1 MTQPLL
7 GEGEDVTAMFSVP
20 SVKDGDDV
28 TAMFSVPS
36 VKDGDD
42 VTAMFSVPSAEDG
55 EDVTSQFN
63 ASAAPPAKPDTSFS
77 SAIMQGI
84 DAPLEAI
91 GITAQVLGAQTIGK
105 AIRGMTEAPVNY
117 ESASEQFSNPK
128 EGDFT
133 VPSPFGDFAPAQIPR
148 AITEQFG
155 QLTGSLISRV
165 AGGIIGGAIGG
176 GGGAAAGSVTGPGAA
191 VTGGIGLG
199 TGTVVGQ
206 FAGPFLFGAL
216 QIVGPTALERAKRNG
231 RTDPNGE
238 DIAASLVT
246 AAGSGSLDA
255 LGAQYL
261 PGGKKLVGSFVK
273 RLAGAFYGESV
284 TEAMQSVA
292 EQTGESLGTKEGL
305 KVSLKQAF
313 GEGIIGGISGS
324 GATAISEPFRPADTT
339 LVKTAPS
346 TAAAVARTQP
356 VTVTVPKVAPQ
367 TTPKR
372 ERTSAE
378 IAYDEMAGIS
388 GTLPSGSLGPP
399 DPIVVEA
406 EAAGAPQTAAALNQ
420 TMPPKP
426 FAPRIEEP
434 GTPTP
439 YGRETDVFDITTGLQ
454 RKPAPAAKAAARDAS
469 KPEQMTPDEWDSS
482 DIITHGTDTA
492 VNSAEIAIGSYFS
505 PANRGDFG
513 IGRRGKG
520 AQGGGAPR
528 MVVARGPVVSATGG
542 FDRKS
547 TGPIQV
553 LAEIP
558 NDVFNSIPKT
568 REETTGERVHH
579 ALTKMALERSD
590 PVSSAAVDAYGIKLP
605 EGYVRRGELYVFD
618 KPPKPT
624 PTAPAAPV
632 PAPVAKAMTRSEI
645 NERIAVLLKAPAKAG
660 GKPRVSFNTQ
670 AEEASFRRGFEA
682 ANKKPGEPPPEQ
694 RPGVPAKEQ
703 KIYDAF
709 SQGWSQ
715 AQIAIRSL
723 SQPTIAPAPAA
734 QAPAASAAPEVA
746 PPAAPEPAPVAASQP
761 EKSGKAKTDK
771 IEAALDKAIDAL
783 KPSKGTLYAD
793 PLFIQTVG
801 RPALRAALMV
811 ARAAY
816 RAGKT
821 VAEAVADGIAH
832 LKTLVKNLD
841 EAKAREFFFAAGLDD
856 GNPLPGELVEG
867 GREGEYYTRVAERD
881 QGTLSDNA
889 MRVVRNRTTLPDS
902 FKEDVDFAAE
912 MLADDGD
919 LAKSLRRT
927 KSMASGLT
935 EFFSGLTDR
944 RKAALLFLIAQNAA
958 TQRETAT
965 DPKQIAALKDME
977 AEAIADFSD
986 LMSQGGKLLN
996 IAGQLYAAMPMS
1008 PDAQV
1013 MAAEKLLARM
1023 TGGKAAEAEAQ
1034 NFLASLSTAMQKELA
1049 EAMLG
1054 QPWSVVNQLE
1064 MVRVIAKL
1072 AAEGYAGKLNFE
1084 FKVTPPS
1091 KGTRQ
1096 IVLPGLAGMRESLA
1110 SMLAKGLERNWWQAL
1125 AGPRAP
1131 VGPLTAGVN
1140 STQNQLAGILRQV
1153 MEARKL
1159 VNKEQAA
1166 KLTDAEKVAMFI
1178 GKKQLT
1184 EESVAKLDESVS
1196 EEIEKRA
1203 TEAIEAA
1210 DDANKPA
1217 VKAQWAAIR
1226 DAWEEATSSMKNRPA
1241 SNATMRRMI
1250 HAEAKESEVDWDA
1263 EMDAANDSALAQRLA
1278 AALVER
1284 VKAET
1289 SGEKL
1294 PGFPALDL
1302 EALRAAAL
1310 EQAQTVV
1317 AANRIKYTERLL
1329 KRAIR
1334 EQEAADSKA
1343 ARKYLS
1349 EEAAVERK
1357 AKALDAAAVRV
1368 MDKLQNSKQPKTES
1382 EKSQI
1387 TKMHDA
1393 IREWLK
1399 NPIGEQDL
1407 VEALV
1412 GIGLSEAR
1420 ASNVVSLVG
1429 RERSYMDREIA
1440 AIEVLRQAGKAES
1453 EAEAIIRAHSPII
1466 AKLNLPDA
1474 VRKAVRDLFTEQFRA
1489 NPERDQATFERDM
1502 TALGVP
1508 AEAATRLYQIANT
1521 HRGIR
1526 EAAQYQRATGKG
1538 AQRQAMSAE
1547 MKAAEE
1553 SIRNILMNKGRQ
1565 TWDQVRDNLINGALN
1580 RIPFATIADR
1590 DAAADAMIADFKAR
1604 MEKAKTSALKALD
1617 RGTPKERQKAKTINE
1632 KLFKLFELGAL
1643 DDAAASRVFMEKAG
1657 VQEFTPAFRDKL
1669 KKMYEDAEKA
1679 PEGMPRERIL
1689 GNIAVELA
1697 LANPKT
1703 FGFWWNL
1710 AMSISYGNILG
1721 AFTTIF
1727 VNNPLGSLATSLEM
1741 VAMGSLSNKGARAE
1755 TFKGAVKTWARSLGD
1770 GVAMMRDLWSTGENL
1785 QKISQ
1790 FDSALVNSPVE
1801 LLAKM
1806 AEDPS
1811 YPKAFRAAA
1820 KAVSQ
1825 YKWIMRSMMAADAVI
1840 RWPAREALRFTQS
1853 AAIAKDTR
1861 RPGQSLEDAVDELN
1875 YPGGR
1880 PAAVREAR
1888 AQAAQERKDGTLKT
1902 KLDERLRVIQLLQ
1915 SKLLSEAG
1923 TEAATESD
1931 ELANYGS
1938 LLNDQPQDF
1947 IGVIASAILK
1957 IAFPSNTKSDL
1968 QKALGGAAQPF
1979 VRFVRTSANATRVM
1993 LDYAVGYGAFRYM
2006 TRNWPVIGAESLA
2019 GGVNLIQPGGR
2030 ENMSKEAAIRAGDRL
2045 AQVRIQRA
2053 YLGIALYA
2061 GLAAIYAAIDDDD
2074 EDPYIDF
2081 IGSGPTTPDERRRLR
2096 DTKRMRF
2103 NSIKIG
2109 DIYVPTN
2116 VGPLQPL
2123 AGILAP
2129 FQRMRDNKKWPK
2141 AKDEFDEKVPEMAG
2155 VAVARG
2161 IADAIMN
2168 QSFTRSLADLLTML
2182 NTGKTSFGE
2191 TPTEFIGKNV
2201 AQFIPGNLRGLSQLD
2216 EIVSGKKERADGFF
2230 DTAANSIA
2238 FYAPNGRAVTILGD
2252 EVDAGKPVV
2261 QRVGEKV
2268 FQFTTMT
2275 DDKTALFV
2283 ARNGL
2288 SIPDRQRKADGKRQ
2302 TYREYSAYMRESG
2315 KMMRNWL
2322 ETKNSKTGKTGMEML
2337 QSIPE
2342 EVPGEKGKPINLRK
2356 KEMNK
2361 LWSEF
2366 RQVALLKQ

>member
-36 VKDGDD
+36 VNEGKDAN
-42 VTAMFSVPSAEDG
+42 AMFSVPSAEDG

-176 GGGAAAGSVTGPGAA
+176 GGGTAAGSVTGPGAA

-199 TGTVVGQ
+199 TGAVVGQ

-216 QIVGPTALERAKRNG
+216 QIIGPTALERAKRNG

-305 KVSLKQAF
+305 KISLKQAF
-313 GEGIIGGISGS
+313 GEGMIGGISGS

-356 VTVTVPKVAPQ
+356 VTVTVPEVA
-367 TTPKR
+367 TP
-372 ERTSAE
+372 T
-378 IAYDEMAGIS
+378 M
-388 GTLPSGSLGPP
+388 PSGSLGPP

-454 RKPAPAAKAAARDAS
+454 RKPTPAAPAALEAAAVSETSPRVFGGKTATVSIEGGVATKTFPENQAINRPAAREFDVVAEVARRAEANPPPTGVEIIRPVG
-469 KPEQMTPDEWDSS
+469 KPTATEYKMTEAKGVPLEDVIQEHPRYDEISS
-482 DIITHGTDTA
+482 EVIAVAAKYLEKIGVRAGDLTA
-492 VNSAEIAIGSYFS
+492 KNVIVNGALEAEIDAALKDGWHVDYS
-505 PANRGDFG
+505 
-513 IGRRGKG
+513 KG
-520 AQGGGAPR
+520 TITPIDVGQWR
-528 MVVARGPVVSATGG
+528 IESA
-542 FDRKS
+542 
-547 TGPIQV
+547 
-553 LAEIP
+553 
-558 NDVFNSIPKT
+558 
-568 REETTGERVHH
+568 
-579 ALTKMALERSD
+579 
-590 PVSSAAVDAYGIKLP
+590 
-605 EGYVRRGELYVFD
+605 
-618 KPPKPT
+618 PT
-624 PTAPAAPV
+624 PTAPAAPE
-632 PAPVAKAMTRSEI
+632 T
-645 NERIAVLLKAPAKAG
+645 
-660 GKPRVSFNTQ
+660 
-670 AEEASFRRGFEA
+670 
-682 ANKKPGEPPPEQ
+682 
-694 RPGVPAKEQ
+694 
-703 KIYDAF
+703 
-709 SQGWSQ
+709 
-715 AQIAIRSL
+715 
-723 SQPTIAPAPAA
+723 
-734 QAPAASAAPEVA
+734 
-746 PPAAPEPAPVAASQP
+746 APVAAPAPSRIQLRSGPATYSVVEQLAPQKGDQPGEVYFRVKNEQTGEEQTVEAGDMKPIKAKVGAVPVNQPAPVVLPTKPTSLQTKTAVAKVAAKLKTVVKSKQSDAKAIKADLIAQIESLLAKAISQ
-761 EKSGKAKTDK
+761 ESSEAKRIRQELAEANERKSTKRFIETLQAQLANEVNTRERVIIRSPKAGTFSITTQNDAVSLQDILDRISGMEVDPKPYPQPKGPSGGGSTEAKLQAEQLVDLIGTEEAIAEMLRQKAQVKGVAAQKMFNDTISEIQKLPKNEGKAVGMKRK
-771 IEAALDKAIDAL
+771 LRGSESGAIPASLFADIADFGARIYRDGMSFARWSADMVRHLGERVRSAL
-783 KPSKGTLYAD
+783 KELWVGILNPKGARNLRGEV
-793 PLFIQTVG
+793 IQKRDQG
-801 RPALRAALMV
+801 GAI
-811 ARAAY
+811 
-816 RAGKT
+816 G
-821 VAEAVADGIAH
+821 
-832 LKTLVKNLD
+832 
-841 EAKAREFFFAAGLDD
+841 AAG
-856 GNPLPGELVEG
+856 GRAEPQPGAPVEG

-881 QGTLSDNA
+881 KGTLSDNA
-889 MRVVRNRTTLPDS
+889 WNVVRNRTTLPDS
-902 FKEDVDFAAE
+902 FKEDVDEAAKI
-912 MLADDGD
+912 LLQTNDGD
-919 LAKSLRRT
+919 LRSALDRSKEMS
-927 KSMASGLT
+927 ASGLKDY
-935 EFFSGLTDR
+935 FSGLTDR

-965 DPKQIAALKDME
+965 DPKQIAALKDVE

-1023 TGGKAAEAEAQ
+1023 TGGKAAEAEAEQ
-1034 NFLASLSTAMQKELA
+1034 VSTEVKKRVRKATDKALEEASKESSDKEDSINQRAANSILNRYSKIQSDTPTWDKSLDENPVRKAFREQVEKPKSIKEFVAILKGLDVDTRTAEVLFNVADRETRSRKAVQM
-1049 EAMLG
+1049 
-1054 QPWSVVNQLE
+1054 
-1064 MVRVIAKL
+1064 AKD
-1072 AAEGYAGKLNFE
+1072 
-1084 FKVTPPS
+1084 S
-1091 KGTRQ
+1091 
-1096 IVLPGLAGMRESLA
+1096 
-1110 SMLAKGLERNWWQAL
+1110 SMLSDEEKSALRIIERQAKQDSDTPGWPKATED
-1125 AGPRAP
+1125 P
-1131 VGPLTAGVN
+1131 VFLLF
-1140 STQNQLAGILRQV
+1140 SS
-1153 MEARKL
+1153 EARIGRRT
-1159 VNKEQAA
+1159 EADFMQAA
-1166 KLTDAEKVAMFI
+1166 MAL
-1178 GKKQLT
+1178 G
-1184 EESVAKLDESVS
+1184 VS
-1196 EEIEKRA
+1196 
-1203 TEAIEAA
+1203 
-1210 DDANKPA
+1210 
-1217 VKAQWAAIR
+1217 
-1226 DAWEEATSSMKNRPA
+1226 
-1241 SNATMRRMI
+1241 
-1250 HAEAKESEVDWDA
+1250 
-1263 EMDAANDSALAQRLA
+1263 
-1278 AALVER
+1278 
-1284 VKAET
+1284 
-1289 SGEKL
+1289 
-1294 PGFPALDL
+1294 
-1302 EALRAAAL
+1302 
-1310 EQAQTVV
+1310 
-1317 AANRIKYTERLL
+1317 
-1329 KRAIR
+1329 
-1334 EQEAADSKA
+1334 
-1343 ARKYLS
+1343 
-1349 EEAAVERK
+1349 ERK
-1357 AKALDAAAVRV
+1357 AKQLYDAAKRENKNIEAARKQAGVRDALDA
-1368 MDKLQNSKQPKTES
+1368 
-1382 EKSQI
+1382 
-1387 TKMHDA
+1387 
-1393 IREWLK
+1393 
-1399 NPIGEQDL
+1399 
-1407 VEALV
+1407 
-1412 GIGLSEAR
+1412 
-1420 ASNVVSLVG
+1420 
-1429 RERSYMDREIA
+1429 EISS
-1440 AIEVLRQAGKAES
+1440 V
-1453 EAEAIIRAHSPII
+1453 
-1466 AKLNLPDA
+1466 
-1474 VRKAVRDLFTEQFRA
+1474 
-1489 NPERDQATFERDM
+1489 
-1502 TALGVP
+1502 
-1508 AEAATRLYQIANT
+1508 
-1521 HRGIR
+1521 IR
-1526 EAAQYQRATGKG
+1526 EA
-1538 AQRQAMSAE
+1538 E
-1547 MKAAEE
+1547 I
-1553 SIRNILMNKGRQ
+1553 SIRNIILNKRKSSWGEVVEQ
-1565 TWDQVRDNLINGALN
+1565 L
-1580 RIPFATIADR
+1580 
-1590 DAAADAMIADFKAR
+1590 AAAIQSAIPDVSAAR
-1604 MEKAKTSALKALD
+1604 AEEMAS
-1617 RGTPKERQKAKTINE
+1617 RIRERLE
-1632 KLFKLFELGAL
+1632 KLFNAERANMLATEAKRGKKGNRSSLDKLWKLFEMGAL
-1643 DDAAASRVFMEKAG
+1643 DDEAMTKVFMEKAG

-1679 PEGMPRERIL
+1679 PEGMPRDRIL
-1689 GNIAVELA
+1689 GNIAVEIA

-1741 VAMGSLSNKGARAE
+1741 TAMGSLSNKGARAE
-1755 TFKGAVKTWARSLGD
+1755 TFKGAVKTWARSFGD

-1888 AQAAQERKDGTLKT
+1888 TQAANERKDGTLKT

-1915 SKLLSEAG
+1915 SKLSAEG

-2019 GGVNLIQPGGR
+2019 GGVNLVEG
-2030 ENMSKEAAIRAGDRL
+2030 RAGDRIT
-2045 AQVRIQRA
+2045 QVRIQRA

-2081 IGSGPTTPDERRRLR
+2081 IGSGPTTPDERRRVRESGVRL
-2096 DTKRMRF
+2096 

-2109 DIYVPTN
+2109 NTYVPTN

-2129 FQRMRDNKKWPK
+2129 FQRMRDNKKYPK
-2141 AKDEFDEKVPEMAG
+2141 GTSDIVGEKVPEMAG
-2155 VAVARG
+2155 VAVAKG
-2161 IADAIMN
+2161 IADAMMN
-2168 QSFTRSLADLLTML
+2168 QSFTRSLADLLTIA

-2191 TPTEFIGKNV
+2191 TPQEFFGKSA

-2216 EIVSGKKERADGFF
+2216 EIVNGKKERADGFF

-2238 FYAPNGRAVTILGD
+2238 FYAPNGRATTILGD
-2252 EVDAGKPVV
+2252 EVDAGKSVA
-2261 QRVGEKV
+2261 QKAGEKV
-2268 FQFTTMT
+2268 FQFTTLA
-2275 DDKTALFV
+2275 DDKTLQFV
-2283 ARNGL
+2283 VKNGL
-2288 SIPDRQRKADGKRQ
+2288 SIPDRQPKPSNGKRQ
-2302 TYREYSAYMRESG
+2302 TYPEYSAYMRESG

>member
-20 SVKDGDDV
+20 SAKDGDDV

-36 VKDGDD
+36 VNEGKDAN
-42 VTAMFSVPSAEDG
+42 AMFSVPSAEDG

-155 QLTGSLISRV
+155 QITGSLISRV

-176 GGGAAAGSVTGPGAA
+176 GGGTAAGSVTGPGAA

-199 TGTVVGQ
+199 TGAVVGQ

-216 QIVGPTALERAKRNG
+216 QIIGPTALERAKRNG

-305 KVSLKQAF
+305 KINLKQAF
-313 GEGIIGGISGS
+313 GEGMIGGISGS
-324 GATAISEPFRPADTT
+324 SATAISEPFRPADTT

-356 VTVTVPKVAPQ
+356 VTVTVPKVA
-367 TTPKR
+367 TP
-372 ERTSAE
+372 T
-378 IAYDEMAGIS
+378 M
-388 GTLPSGSLGPP
+388 PSGSLGPP
-399 DPIVVEA
+399 DPIVAEA

-439 YGRETDVFDITTGLQ
+439 YGRETDVYDITTGLQ
-454 RKPAPAAKAAARDAS
+454 RAPTAQASSPVAGKPLDKFAPLPEVKVEPWKMSEKDAIDAGYVKAYRGESASQPSSADTSWWTTSKDVADNYAR
-469 KPEQMTPDEWDSS
+469 
-482 DIITHGTDTA
+482 
-492 VNSAEIAIGSYFS
+492 EIMGYE
-505 PANRGDFG
+505 D
-513 IGRRGKG
+513 
-520 AQGGGAPR
+520 
-528 MVVARGPVVSATGG
+528 PVVREAWIKKEGIPEH
-542 FDRKS
+542 DIRE
-547 TGPIQV
+547 
-553 LAEIP
+553 LALSKNAEKLAALKP
-558 NDVFNSIPKT
+558 DVYGNPQEVGIYRNSDDSMLNVRHSVIHAPK
-568 REETTGERVHH
+568 
-579 ALTKMALERSD
+579 D
-590 PVSSAAVDAYGIKLP
+590 AVYIRP
-605 EGYVRRGELYVFD
+605 ENEA
-618 KPPKPT
+618 KPL
-624 PTAPAAPV
+624 A
-632 PAPVAKAMTRSEI
+632 
-645 NERIAVLLKAPAKAG
+645 
-660 GKPRVSFNTQ
+660 
-670 AEEASFRRGFEA
+670 
-682 ANKKPGEPPPEQ
+682 
-694 RPGVPAKEQ
+694 
-703 KIYDAF
+703 
-709 SQGWSQ
+709 
-715 AQIAIRSL
+715 
-723 SQPTIAPAPAA
+723 APAPELPVAA
-734 QAPAASAAPEVA
+734 
-746 PPAAPEPAPVAASQP
+746 PAAPEPAPVAAPAPSRIQLRSGPATYSVVEQLAPQKGDQP
-761 EKSGKAKTDK
+761 GEVYFRVKNEQTGEEQTVEAGDMKPVKAKGAKVKAEPAQETTTNPFDTSETSRRLTELRDTKPRPINKYFGTSGGTTEQRANHEAKIRQWNNDHRKAQKAHKEAVEKSNAWIAEQAVGMKRKLRGSESGAIPASLFADIADFGARIYRDGMSFARWSADMVRHLGGRVRSALKELWVGMLNPKGARNLRGEVIQKRDQGGAIGAAGGRAEPITPEQDAAKTARPWKTTTTYKRATEEVIKRGDTVLDYGSGPYQNVRSDVEKAGAKYTPYDKYHGINLGAIEGKYDVVMGSNVLNVASKFPNPEGSYNRSLDEMTAALKPGGRLVVNMPTSGPLSDWMTPARLKQDLESRFNNVSRKGETFVASSAKSDK

-841 EAKAREFFFAAGLDD
+841 EAKAREFFAAAGLDD
-856 GNPLPGELVEG
+856 GLPMPGELVEG

-965 DPKQIAALKDME
+965 DPKQIAALKDVE

-1013 MAAEKLLARM
+1013 MAAEKLLARI
-1023 TGGKAAEAEAQ
+1023 TGGRAAEVEAAQ
-1034 NFLASLSTAMQKELA
+1034 AKDTLKTALDE
-1049 EAMLG
+1049 
-1054 QPWSVVNQLE
+1054 QLKGMDE
-1064 MVRVIAKL
+1064 SIRDIMRTKPKSSWDEIRQRIAD
-1072 AAEGYAGKLNFE
+1072 E
-1084 FKVTPPS
+1084 V
-1091 KGTRQ
+1091 
-1096 IVLPGLAGMRESLA
+1096 
-1110 SMLAKGLERNWWQAL
+1110 
-1125 AGPRAP
+1125 
-1131 VGPLTAGVN
+1131 
-1140 STQNQLAGILRQV
+1140 
-1153 MEARKL
+1153 
-1159 VNKEQAA
+1159 
-1166 KLTDAEKVAMFI
+1166 
-1178 GKKQLT
+1178 
-1184 EESVAKLDESVS
+1184 VAKMDL
-1196 EEIEKRA
+1196 A
-1203 TEAIEAA
+1203 TEA
-1210 DDANKPA
+1210 
-1217 VKAQWAAIR
+1217 
-1226 DAWEEATSSMKNRPA
+1226 
-1241 SNATMRRMI
+1241 
-1250 HAEAKESEVDWDA
+1250 
-1263 EMDAANDSALAQRLA
+1263 
-1278 AALVER
+1278 
-1284 VKAET
+1284 
-1289 SGEKL
+1289 
-1294 PGFPALDL
+1294 
-1302 EALRAAAL
+1302 
-1310 EQAQTVV
+1310 
-1317 AANRIKYTERLL
+1317 
-1329 KRAIR
+1329 
-1334 EQEAADSKA
+1334 
-1343 ARKYLS
+1343 
-1349 EEAAVERK
+1349 ERK
-1357 AKALDAAAVRV
+1357 AAT
-1368 MDKLQNSKQPKTES
+1368 DK
-1382 EKSQI
+1382 
-1387 TKMHDA
+1387 
-1393 IREWLK
+1393 
-1399 NPIGEQDL
+1399 
-1407 VEALV
+1407 
-1412 GIGLSEAR
+1412 
-1420 ASNVVSLVG
+1420 
-1429 RERSYMDREIA
+1429 
-1440 AIEVLRQAGKAES
+1440 
-1453 EAEAIIRAHSPII
+1453 II
-1466 AKLNLPDA
+1466 A
-1474 VRKAVRDLFTEQFRA
+1474 DL
-1489 NPERDQATFERDM
+1489 
-1502 TALGVP
+1502 
-1508 AEAATRLYQIANT
+1508 
-1521 HRGIR
+1521 
-1526 EAAQYQRATGKG
+1526 K
-1538 AQRQAMSAE
+1538 
-1547 MKAAEE
+1547 K
-1553 SIRNILMNKGRQ
+1553 
-1565 TWDQVRDNLINGALN
+1565 
-1580 RIPFATIADR
+1580 
-1590 DAAADAMIADFKAR
+1590 R
-1604 MEKAKTSALKALD
+1604 MEKVRKELLAKMSKPGKPGNKTALD
-1617 RGTPKERQKAKTINE
+1617 
-1632 KLFKLFELGAL
+1632 KLWKLWELGAL
-1643 DDAAASRVFMEKAG
+1643 DDDALTKVFMEKAG
-1657 VQEFTPAFRDKL
+1657 VKEFTPAFRDKL
-1669 KKMYEDAEKA
+1669 KKMYEGAETA

-1689 GNIAVELA
+1689 GHIAVELA

-1755 TFKGAVKTWARSLGD
+1755 TFKGAVKTWARSFGD

-1785 QKISQ
+1785 QKITQ

-1811 YPKAFRAAA
+1811 YPKSFRVAA

-1880 PAAVREAR
+1880 LAAVREAR
-1888 AQAAQERKDGTLKT
+1888 TQAAKERKDGTLKT

-1915 SKLLSEAG
+1915 SKLSAEG
-1923 TEAATESD
+1923 TEAVTESD

-1993 LDYAVGYGAFRYM
+1993 LDYSIGYGAFRYM

-2030 ENMSKEAAIRAGDRL
+2030 EKMSKEAAIRAGDRL
-2045 AQVRIQRA
+2045 TQVRIQRA

-2081 IGSGPTTPDERRRLR
+2081 IGSGPTTPDERRRVRESGVRL
-2096 DTKRMRF
+2096 

-2109 DIYVPTN
+2109 NTYVPTN

-2129 FQRMRDNKKWPK
+2129 FQRMRDNKKYPK
-2141 AKDEFDEKVPEMAG
+2141 GTSDIVGEKVPELAG
-2155 VAVARG
+2155 VAVAKG
-2161 IADAIMN
+2161 IADAVMN
-2168 QSFTRSLADLLTML
+2168 QSFTRSLADLLTII

-2191 TPTEFIGKNV
+2191 DKWEFAGKNL

-2230 DTAANSIA
+2230 DTAANAIA
-2238 FYAPNGRAVTILGD
+2238 FYAPNGRATTILGD
-2252 EVDAGKPVV
+2252 EVDAGKSIF
-2261 QRVGEKV
+2261 QKAGEKV
-2268 FQFTTMT
+2268 FQFTTLA
-2275 DDKTALFV
+2275 DDKTLQFV
-2283 ARNGL
+2283 VKNGL
-2288 SIPDRQRKADGKRQ
+2288 SIPDRQPKPSNGKRQ
-2302 TYREYSAYMRESG
+2302 TYLEYSAYMRESG

>member
-1 MTQPLL
+1 MAFDPDAFLAEVGGTTVAEPPFDPDAFL
-7 GEGEDVTAMFSVP
+7 A
-20 SVKDGDDV
+20 KD
-28 TAMFSVPS
+28 
-36 VKDGDD
+36 
-42 VTAMFSVPSAEDG
+42 
-55 EDVTSQFN
+55 
-63 ASAAPPAKPDTSFS
+63 AAPFDPDAFLADTKPDTSFS

-133 VPSPFGDFAPAQIPR
+133 VPSPFGYFAPAQIPR

-176 GGGAAAGSVTGPGAA
+176 GGGTAAGSVTGPGAA

-199 TGTVVGQ
+199 TGAVVGQ

-216 QIVGPTALERAKRNG
+216 QIIGPTALERAKRNG

-305 KVSLKQAF
+305 KISLKQAF
-313 GEGIIGGISGS
+313 GEGMIGGISGS

-356 VTVTVPKVAPQ
+356 VTVTVPEVA
-367 TTPKR
+367 TP
-372 ERTSAE
+372 T
-378 IAYDEMAGIS
+378 M
-388 GTLPSGSLGPP
+388 PSGSLGSP

-454 RKPAPAAKAAARDAS
+454 RKPTPAAPAALV
-469 KPEQMTPDEWDSS
+469 PEVQ
-482 DIITHGTDTA
+482 
-492 VNSAEIAIGSYFS
+492 
-505 PANRGDFG
+505 PA
-513 IGRRGKG
+513 
-520 AQGGGAPR
+520 Q
-528 MVVARGPVVSATGG
+528 
-542 FDRKS
+542 
-547 TGPIQV
+547 
-553 LAEIP
+553 
-558 NDVFNSIPKT
+558 
-568 REETTGERVHH
+568 
-579 ALTKMALERSD
+579 
-590 PVSSAAVDAYGIKLP
+590 
-605 EGYVRRGELYVFD
+605 
-618 KPPKPT
+618 
-624 PTAPAAPV
+624 PV
-632 PAPVAKAMTRSEI
+632 PATGEIIDGLKSVWPGLTESELNTALEGPFSAGLKKKYEALNESERKAVDTWFDENQTAIDSRASAKWFAEKTATLERFAADKDAAQFSESMVDTLRDI
-645 NERIAVLLKAPAKAG
+645 SRQYSGENRKQAATQFFQEAGRIAKEAG
-660 GKPRVSFNTQ
+660 LNVTEIKSTAR
-670 AEEASFRRGFEA
+670 AELG
-682 ANKKPGEPPPEQ
+682 
-694 RPGVPAKEQ
+694 
-703 KIYDAF
+703 KIYGADAAEMTGDIF
-709 SQGWSQ
+709 G
-715 AQIAIRSL
+715 QIA
-723 SQPTIAPAPAA
+723 APIPFQRAMLVSTA
-734 QAPAASAAPEVA
+734 
-746 PPAAPEPAPVAASQP
+746 PAAPEPAPVAAPAPSRIQLRSGPATYSVVEQLAPQKGDQPGEVYFRVKNEQTGEEQTVEAADMKPVKGASNKQEVKNPAIVAKKIAAQMSPKSDNQRSPKDIKTELIARLETAIAKEPNDNAKKVTIGIPGDGTFTVSNNAKALSDVLARVKKMKVDWKPSKPSTSRSVGKADADNLAALAADTMGTDAAIEWLRENSQNATPGEKEINEKAISILQVKTEKVSAPIP
-761 EKSGKAKTDK
+761 EKAAYKVADAAFKEASKAHDWASKQYRAKTISDKEYLRYRKDMDSKLTEFDAAEKALVEAESKAKPDK
-771 IEAALDKAIDAL
+771 IESALDSAINAL

-841 EAKAREFFFAAGLDD
+841 EAKAREFFAAAGLDD
-856 GNPLPGELVEG
+856 GLPMPGELVEG

-965 DPKQIAALKDME
+965 DPKQIAALKDVE

-1023 TGGKAAEAEAQ
+1023 TGGRAAEVEAAQ
-1034 NFLASLSTAMQKELA
+1034 AKDTLKTALDE
-1049 EAMLG
+1049 
-1054 QPWSVVNQLE
+1054 QLKGMDE
-1064 MVRVIAKL
+1064 SIRDIMRTKPKSSWDEIRQRIAD
-1072 AAEGYAGKLNFE
+1072 E
-1084 FKVTPPS
+1084 V
-1091 KGTRQ
+1091 
-1096 IVLPGLAGMRESLA
+1096 
-1110 SMLAKGLERNWWQAL
+1110 
-1125 AGPRAP
+1125 
-1131 VGPLTAGVN
+1131 
-1140 STQNQLAGILRQV
+1140 
-1153 MEARKL
+1153 
-1159 VNKEQAA
+1159 
-1166 KLTDAEKVAMFI
+1166 
-1178 GKKQLT
+1178 
-1184 EESVAKLDESVS
+1184 VAKMDL
-1196 EEIEKRA
+1196 A
-1203 TEAIEAA
+1203 TEA
-1210 DDANKPA
+1210 
-1217 VKAQWAAIR
+1217 
-1226 DAWEEATSSMKNRPA
+1226 
-1241 SNATMRRMI
+1241 
-1250 HAEAKESEVDWDA
+1250 
-1263 EMDAANDSALAQRLA
+1263 
-1278 AALVER
+1278 
-1284 VKAET
+1284 
-1289 SGEKL
+1289 
-1294 PGFPALDL
+1294 
-1302 EALRAAAL
+1302 
-1310 EQAQTVV
+1310 
-1317 AANRIKYTERLL
+1317 
-1329 KRAIR
+1329 
-1334 EQEAADSKA
+1334 
-1343 ARKYLS
+1343 
-1349 EEAAVERK
+1349 ERK
-1357 AKALDAAAVRV
+1357 AAT
-1368 MDKLQNSKQPKTES
+1368 DK
-1382 EKSQI
+1382 
-1387 TKMHDA
+1387 
-1393 IREWLK
+1393 
-1399 NPIGEQDL
+1399 
-1407 VEALV
+1407 
-1412 GIGLSEAR
+1412 
-1420 ASNVVSLVG
+1420 
-1429 RERSYMDREIA
+1429 
-1440 AIEVLRQAGKAES
+1440 
-1453 EAEAIIRAHSPII
+1453 II
-1466 AKLNLPDA
+1466 A
-1474 VRKAVRDLFTEQFRA
+1474 DL
-1489 NPERDQATFERDM
+1489 
-1502 TALGVP
+1502 
-1508 AEAATRLYQIANT
+1508 
-1521 HRGIR
+1521 
-1526 EAAQYQRATGKG
+1526 K
-1538 AQRQAMSAE
+1538 
-1547 MKAAEE
+1547 K
-1553 SIRNILMNKGRQ
+1553 
-1565 TWDQVRDNLINGALN
+1565 
-1580 RIPFATIADR
+1580 
-1590 DAAADAMIADFKAR
+1590 R
-1604 MEKAKTSALKALD
+1604 MEKVRKELLAKMSKPGKPGNKTALD
-1617 RGTPKERQKAKTINE
+1617 
-1632 KLFKLFELGAL
+1632 KLWKLWELGAL
-1643 DDAAASRVFMEKAG
+1643 DDDALTKVFMEKAG

-1669 KKMYEDAEKA
+1669 KKMYEGAETA

-1703 FGFWWNL
+1703 FSFWWNL

-1755 TFKGAVKTWARSLGD
+1755 TFKGAVKTWARSFGD

-1888 AQAAQERKDGTLKT
+1888 TQAAKERKDGTLKT

-2019 GGVNLIQPGGR
+2019 GGVNLVEG
-2030 ENMSKEAAIRAGDRL
+2030 RAGDRIT
-2045 AQVRIQRA
+2045 QVRIQRA
-2053 YLGIALYA
+2053 YIGIALYA

>member
-1 MTQPLL
+1 MASPYDALL
-7 GEGEDVTAMFSVP
+7 EPPQKTATSPYDELLSEP
-20 SVKDGDDV
+20 SEYDSLLSEPEAAPD
-28 TAMFSVPS
+28 
-36 VKDGDD
+36 
-42 VTAMFSVPSAEDG
+42 
-55 EDVTSQFN
+55 QFN

-176 GGGAAAGSVTGPGAA
+176 GGGTAAGSVTGPGAA

-199 TGTVVGQ
+199 TGAVVGQ

-216 QIVGPTALERAKRNG
+216 QIIGPTALERAKRNG

-261 PGGKKLVGSFVK
+261 PGGKKLVGSFVN

-313 GEGIIGGISGS
+313 GEGMIGGISGS

-356 VTVTVPKVAPQ
+356 VTVTVPEVAPQ

-454 RKPAPAAKAAARDAS
+454 RKPTPAAPAAPV
-469 KPEQMTPDEWDSS
+469 PEAQ
-482 DIITHGTDTA
+482 
-492 VNSAEIAIGSYFS
+492 
-505 PANRGDFG
+505 PA
-513 IGRRGKG
+513 
-520 AQGGGAPR
+520 Q
-528 MVVARGPVVSATGG
+528 PVPATGEIIDG
-542 FDRKS
+542 LKSVWPGLAESELNTALEGPFSAGLKKKYEALNESERKAVDTWFDENQTAIDSRASAKWFAEKTATLERFAADKDAAQFSESMVDTLRDISRQYSGENRKQAATQFFQEAGRIAKEAGLNVTEIKS
-547 TGPIQV
+547 TARAELGKIYGADAAEMTGDIFGQIAAPIPFQR
-553 LAEIP
+553 AMP
-558 NDVFNSIPKT
+558 
-568 REETTGERVHH
+568 
-579 ALTKMALERSD
+579 A
-590 PVSSAAVDAYGIKLP
+590 PV
-605 EGYVRRGELYVFD
+605 
-618 KPPKPT
+618 
-624 PTAPAAPV
+624 APAAPV
-632 PAPVAKAMTRSEI
+632 PAPVA
-645 NERIAVLLKAPAKAG
+645 
-660 GKPRVSFNTQ
+660 
-670 AEEASFRRGFEA
+670 
-682 ANKKPGEPPPEQ
+682 
-694 RPGVPAKEQ
+694 
-703 KIYDAF
+703 
-709 SQGWSQ
+709 
-715 AQIAIRSL
+715 
-723 SQPTIAPAPAA
+723 APAPSRIQLRSGPATYSVVEQLAPQKGDQPGEVYFRVKNEQTGEEQTVEAA
-734 QAPAASAAPEVA
+734 DMKPVKAKVKA
-746 PPAAPEPAPVAASQP
+746 EPAQETTTNPFDTSETSRRLTELRDTKPRPINKYFGTSGGTTEQRANHEAKIRQWNNDYRKAQKAHKEAV
-761 EKSGKAKTDK
+761 EKSNAWIAEQAVGMKRKLRGS
-771 IEAALDKAIDAL
+771 ESGAIPASLFADIADFGARIYRDGMSFARWSADMVRHLGERVRSAL
-783 KPSKGTLYAD
+783 KELWVGILNPKGARNLRGEV
-793 PLFIQTVG
+793 IQKRDQG
-801 RPALRAALMV
+801 GAI
-811 ARAAY
+811 
-816 RAGKT
+816 G
-821 VAEAVADGIAH
+821 
-832 LKTLVKNLD
+832 
-841 EAKAREFFFAAGLDD
+841 AAG
-856 GNPLPGELVEG
+856 GRAEPKPGATVEG

-881 QGTLSDNA
+881 KGTLSDNA
-889 MRVVRNRTTLPDS
+889 WNVVRNRTTLPDS
-902 FKEDVDFAAE
+902 FKEDVDEAAKI
-912 MLADDGD
+912 LLQTNDGD
-919 LAKSLRRT
+919 LRSALDRSKEMS
-927 KSMASGLT
+927 ASGLKDY
-935 EFFSGLTDR
+935 FSGLTDR

-965 DPKQIAALKDME
+965 DPKQIAALKDVE

-1013 MAAEKLLARM
+1013 MAAEKLLARI
-1023 TGGKAAEAEAQ
+1023 TGGRAAEVEAER
-1034 NFLASLSTAMQKELA
+1034 FMASLSDAMRKELA

-1054 QPWSVVNQLE
+1054 QPWNVVNQLE

-1184 EESVAKLDESVS
+1184 EEAVAKLDESVS

-1317 AANRIKYTERLL
+1317 AANRIKYTERM
-1329 KRAIR
+1329 I
-1334 EQEAADSKA
+1334 
-1343 ARKYLS
+1343 
-1349 EEAAVERK
+1349 
-1357 AKALDAAAVRV
+1357 AKAQAELN
-1368 MDKLQNSKQPKTES
+1368 K
-1382 EKSQI
+1382 
-1387 TKMHDA
+1387 
-1393 IREWLK
+1393 
-1399 NPIGEQDL
+1399 
-1407 VEALV
+1407 ALV
-1412 GIGLSEAR
+1412 SAEYAK
-1420 ASNVVSLVG
+1420 
-1429 RERSYMDREIA
+1429 
-1440 AIEVLRQAGKAES
+1440 QAPQR

-1474 VRKAVRDLFTEQFRA
+1474 VRKAVRELFTEQFRA

-1526 EAAQYQRATGKG
+1526 EAAQKLAQYKRATGKG
-1538 AQRQAMSAE
+1538 AQRQAMSDE
-1547 MKAAEE
+1547 MKAVEE

-1590 DAAADAMIADFKAR
+1590 DAAADAMIADFKTR

-1643 DDAAASRVFMEKAG
+1643 DDAAALRVFMEKAG

-1811 YPKAFRAAA
+1811 YPKSFRVAA

-1968 QKALGGAAQPF
+1968 EKALGGAAQPF

-1993 LDYAVGYGAFRYM
+1993 LDYSVGYGAFRYM

-2030 ENMSKEAAIRAGDRL
+2030 EKMSKEAAIRAGDRL
-2045 AQVRIQRA
+2045 TQVRIQRA

-2155 VAVARG
+2155 VAVAKG
-2161 IADAIMN
+2161 IADAMMN
-2168 QSFTRSLADLLTML
+2168 QSFTRSLADLLTIA

-2191 TPTEFIGKNV
+2191 DKWEFAGKNL

-2268 FQFTTMT
+2268 FQFTTMA

-2283 ARNGL
+2283 VKNGL
-2288 SIPDRQRKADGKRQ
+2288 SIPDRQLKPSNGKRQ
-2302 TYREYSAYMRESG
+2302 TYLEYSAYMRESG

>member
-1 MTQPLL
+1 
-7 GEGEDVTAMFSVP
+7 
-20 SVKDGDDV
+20 
-28 TAMFSVPS
+28 
-36 VKDGDD
+36 
-42 VTAMFSVPSAEDG
+42 
-55 EDVTSQFN
+55 
-63 ASAAPPAKPDTSFS
+63 
-77 SAIMQGI
+77 
-84 DAPLEAI
+84 
-91 GITAQVLGAQTIGK
+91 
-105 AIRGMTEAPVNY
+105 
-117 ESASEQFSNPK
+117 
-128 EGDFT
+128 
-133 VPSPFGDFAPAQIPR
+133 
-148 AITEQFG
+148 
-155 QLTGSLISRV
+155 
-165 AGGIIGGAIGG
+165 
-176 GGGAAAGSVTGPGAA
+176 
-191 VTGGIGLG
+191 
-199 TGTVVGQ
+199 
-206 FAGPFLFGAL
+206 
-216 QIVGPTALERAKRNG
+216 
-231 RTDPNGE
+231 
-238 DIAASLVT
+238 
-246 AAGSGSLDA
+246 
-255 LGAQYL
+255 
-261 PGGKKLVGSFVK
+261 
-273 RLAGAFYGESV
+273 
-284 TEAMQSVA
+284 
-292 EQTGESLGTKEGL
+292 
-305 KVSLKQAF
+305 
-313 GEGIIGGISGS
+313 
-324 GATAISEPFRPADTT
+324 
-339 LVKTAPS
+339 
-346 TAAAVARTQP
+346 
-356 VTVTVPKVAPQ
+356 VTVPEVAPQ

-399 DPIVVEA
+399 DPIVAEA

-454 RKPAPAAKAAARDAS
+454 RKPAPAAKAGEGIIGYHGTPRGDIDKLSLEFFGQNEHSPAFPYALFFTETS
-469 KPEQMTPDEWDSS
+469 KGNTYAEGYGTTGNRLYEVALKATPDELLDYSKSDLSQSDVVNRALSEMRKMGIEFSYYDTSSGRMVDARNGRGIYDAVKRHFGSDAKASELFDSLGVKGARIPDATGAASIAIFNPENTRIIRAIGTAPEAKPWRWKGAANTAAVPEVAAPAAKAGEILFPSDSLSFRGGEPVQSS
-482 DIITHGTDTA
+482 DVT
-492 VNSAEIAIGSYFS
+492 
-505 PANRGDFG
+505 R
-513 IGRRGKG
+513 
-520 AQGGGAPR
+520 
-528 MVVARGPVVSATGG
+528 VSKT
-542 FDRKS
+542 
-547 TGPIQV
+547 T
-553 LAEIP
+553 
-558 NDVFNSIPKT
+558 ND
-568 REETTGERVHH
+568 
-579 ALTKMALERSD
+579 
-590 PVSSAAVDAYGIKLP
+590 
-605 EGYVRRGELYVFD
+605 RGETVYAINYGEGGKYRGYSDNPTWELHESFVGEA
-618 KPPKPT
+618 KPT
-624 PTAPAAPV
+624 PAAPAAPV
-632 PAPVAKAMTRSEI
+632 PAPVA
-645 NERIAVLLKAPAKAG
+645 
-660 GKPRVSFNTQ
+660 
-670 AEEASFRRGFEA
+670 A
-682 ANKKPGEPPPEQ
+682 A
-694 RPGVPAKEQ
+694 
-703 KIYDAF
+703 
-709 SQGWSQ
+709 
-715 AQIAIRSL
+715 
-723 SQPTIAPAPAA
+723 
-734 QAPAASAAPEVA
+734 
-746 PPAAPEPAPVAASQP
+746 QP

-783 KPSKGTLYAD
+783 KPSKGTFYVD

-841 EAKAREFFFAAGLDD
+841 EAKAREFFAAAGLDD
-856 GNPLPGELVEG
+856 GLPMPGELVEG

-965 DPKQIAALKDME
+965 DPKQIAALKDVE

-1034 NFLASLSTAMQKELA
+1034 NFLASLSTAMRKELA

-1184 EESVAKLDESVS
+1184 EEAVAKLDESVS

-1250 HAEAKESEVDWDA
+1250 HAEAKESKVDWDA
-1263 EMDAANDSALAQRLA
+1263 EMDAANDAALAQRLA

-1317 AANRIKYTERLL
+1317 AANRIKYTERM
-1329 KRAIR
+1329 I
-1334 EQEAADSKA
+1334 
-1343 ARKYLS
+1343 
-1349 EEAAVERK
+1349 
-1357 AKALDAAAVRV
+1357 AKAQAEFN
-1368 MDKLQNSKQPKTES
+1368 K
-1382 EKSQI
+1382 
-1387 TKMHDA
+1387 
-1393 IREWLK
+1393 
-1399 NPIGEQDL
+1399 
-1407 VEALV
+1407 ALV
-1412 GIGLSEAR
+1412 SAEYAK
-1420 ASNVVSLVG
+1420 
-1429 RERSYMDREIA
+1429 
-1440 AIEVLRQAGKAES
+1440 QAPQR

-1489 NPERDQATFERDM
+1489 NPERNQATFERDM

-1526 EAAQYQRATGKG
+1526 EAAQKLAQYQRATGKG
-1538 AQRQAMSAE
+1538 AQRQAMSDE

-1669 KKMYEDAEKA
+1669 KKMYEGAETA

-1727 VNNPLGSLATSLEM
+1727 VNNPLGSAATSGEM
-1741 VAMGSLSNKGARAE
+1741 TLMSALSNKGARRE
-1755 TFKGAVKTWARSLGD
+1755 TLKGAVKTWARSFGD

-1785 QKISQ
+1785 QKITQ

-1806 AEDPS
+1806 AEDPAF
-1811 YPKAFRAAA
+1811 PKKFRGAA

-1825 YKWIMRSMMAADAVI
+1825 YKWIMRAMMAADAVI
-1840 RWPAREALRFTQS
+1840 RWPAREAARFTQ
-1853 AAIAKDTR
+1853 AAALAKETR

-1880 PAAVREAR
+1880 QAAVREAR
-1888 AQAAQERKDGTLKT
+1888 AQASQERKDGTLKT

-1915 SKLLSEAG
+1915 SKLSPEG

-1957 IAFPSNTKSDL
+1957 IAFPSNTKTDI

-1993 LDYAVGYGAFRYM
+1993 LDYSIGYGAFRYM

-2019 GGVNLIQPGGR
+2019 GGANLVEG
-2030 ENMSKEAAIRAGDRL
+2030 RAGDRL
-2045 AQVRIQRA
+2045 TQVRIQRA

-2081 IGSGPTTPDERRRLR
+2081 IGSGPTTPDERRRVRESGVRL
-2096 DTKRMRF
+2096 

-2109 DIYVPTN
+2109 NTYIPTS

-2123 AGILAP
+2123 AGIIAP

-2141 AKDEFDEKVPEMAG
+2141 GTSDIVGEKVPELAG
-2155 VAVARG
+2155 VAVAKG
-2161 IADAIMN
+2161 IADAVMN
-2168 QSFTRSLADLLTML
+2168 QSFTRSLADLLTII

-2191 TPTEFIGKNV
+2191 DKWEFAGKNV

-2216 EIVSGKKERADGFF
+2216 EIVRGKKERADGFF
-2230 DTAANSIA
+2230 DTATNAIA
-2238 FYAPNGRAVTILGD
+2238 FYAPNGRATTILGD
-2252 EVDAGKPVV
+2252 EVDAGKSVA
-2261 QRVGEKV
+2261 QKAGEKV
-2268 FQFTTMT
+2268 FQFTTLA
-2275 DDKTALFV
+2275 DDKTLQFV
-2283 ARNGL
+2283 VKNGL
-2288 SIPDRQRKADGKRQ
+2288 SIPDRQPKPSDGKRQ
-2302 TYREYSAYMRESG
+2302 TYPEYSAYMRESG

-2322 ETKNSKTGKTGMEML
+2322 ETKNPETGKTGMEML
-2337 QSIPE
+2337 QSIPDE
-2342 EVPGEKGKPINLRK
+2342 APGKNGRPTNPRRK
-2356 KEMNK
+2356 AMND
-2361 LWSEF
+2361 LWVKF
-2366 RQVALLKQ
+2366 RRVALMKQ